1 MDRRA
6 TCPRLDSNQHYTGF
20 EAADSSDWST
30 RARRAQRETAWGY
43 RRDSN
48 PSPGESRS
56 PMLPIHHGNRKGGPE
71 ETHGAVR
78 AFPRA
83 RFVWLVG
90 VAPTALRSQTP
101 SSPAE
106 LQPDRP
112 TRSGLRRDSRNR
124 TGDLAV
130 PNGTRCYYAISL
142 QPCVQVVGIEPT
154 ASSSLMITIDLRPVL
169 RTKGGRRNSRSTTEL
184 HLRDSII
191 HSFIRSVG
199 SSGESRTLLDGDMSP
214 TFSPE
219 ITARCIGRA
228 SRRRWLDG
236 ERAANARGLVPRS
249 P

>member
-1 MDRRA
+1 M
-6 TCPRLDSNQHYTGF
+6 
-20 EAADSSDWST
+20 
-30 RARRAQRETAWGY
+30 
-43 RRDSN
+43 
-48 PSPGESRS
+48 
-56 PMLPIHHGNRKGGPE
+56 
-71 ETHGAVR
+71 R

-90 VAPTALRSQTP
+90 IAPTALRSQTP

-112 TRSGLRRDSRNR
+112 TRRGLRRDSRNR

-142 QPCVQVVGIEPT
+142 QSCVQVVGIEPT

-169 RTKGGRRNSRSTTEL
+169 RTRGGRRNSRSTTEL
-184 HLRDSII
+184 HLHGNSLVVRTARRRGSA
-191 HSFIRSVG
+191 G

-228 SRRRWLDG
+228 SRRRRLDG
-236 ERAANARGLVPRS
+236 ERAANARGWVPRS